1 MDNEKHIYELMHKNL
16 PVLQFE
22 MEDYNILNITKVLNL
37 DHAPVGTTDKF
48 GVVKKKLNQ
57 WYSKRSIPASR
68 DNIEEILQTLN
79 LDSPK
84 ELLQKA
90 YALSLSDQYWIKPID
105 TQLSWEKVN
114 FFNNTFSDDLGELLL
129 GTGKVIDSEKL
140 SMMSPDASADGWLKK
155 RWKIVDGDR
164 CLIKSGSGI
173 NLQEPLNEVIAT
185 ALCERLGIKH
195 ISYELQ
201 FGRKGEPY
209 SICRDYITQDT
220 ELITAYAMSS
230 LIKQRNDESDYEH
243 YIRVC
248 KAYGIDDITE
258 RIDEMLCVDYIMAN
272 EDRHWGNFGV
282 IRNAN
287 TLEYMEVM
295 PIYDTGSSLWYKTPD
310 YAIAAEP
317 VKGQMLKRSLE
328 EHLKFV
334 QEPSFLQFG
343 ELIDFA
349 DEAMEIFQKSPSIT
363 KTRSEKI
370 GQALKE
376 RIKQLEQILLRK
388 DRTKFFVQDKSHNL
402 ERAFGCKINTEFDE
416 KEKEKSAK

>member
-140 SMMSPDASADGWLKK
+140 SMM
-155 RWKIVDGDR
+155 
-164 CLIKSGSGI
+164 
-173 NLQEPLNEVIAT
+173 
-185 ALCERLGIKH
+185 
-195 ISYELQ
+195 
-201 FGRKGEPY
+201 
-209 SICRDYITQDT
+209 
-220 ELITAYAMSS
+220 
-230 LIKQRNDESDYEH
+230 
-243 YIRVC
+243 
-248 KAYGIDDITE
+248 
-258 RIDEMLCVDYIMAN
+258 
-272 EDRHWGNFGV
+272 
-282 IRNAN
+282 
-287 TLEYMEVM
+287 
-295 PIYDTGSSLWYKTPD
+295 
-310 YAIAAEP
+310 
-317 VKGQMLKRSLE
+317 
-328 EHLKFV
+328 
-334 QEPSFLQFG
+334 
-343 ELIDFA
+343 
-349 DEAMEIFQKSPSIT
+349 
-363 KTRSEKI
+363 
-370 GQALKE
+370 
-376 RIKQLEQILLRK
+376 
-388 DRTKFFVQDKSHNL
+388 
-402 ERAFGCKINTEFDE
+402 
-416 KEKEKSAK
+416 